1 MRALMFFFRFSII
14 IFLFFSCI
22 SKGYSQYV
30 EAKKIYNHKEYSYK
44 ETDKYHPTVAGVA
57 SYVLPGL
64 GQIYCNENKRGY
76 KFMTGYAGGL
86 VTMMVGA
93 AIDLPTYLAPENT
106 DPKFTFGQGLII
118 TGVVISATSQ
128 IWSTFDAV
136 RVARVKNM
144 SIRDKNKQGFSLM
157 FRPNISLNNNAFM
170 LTAGITF

>member
-1 MRALMFFFRFSII
+1 MVYLRISII

-22 SKGYSQYV
+22 SNSYSQYI
-30 EAKKIYNHKEYSYK
+30 EDKKIYNHKEYSYK

-64 GQIYCNENKRGY
+64 GQIYCNEKKRGF
-76 KFMTGYAGGL
+76 KFMTGYFGGFA
-86 VTMMVGA
+86 TMMVGA
-93 AIDLPTYLAPENT
+93 AIDLPNYLAPENT
-106 DPKFTFGQGLII
+106 DKKFTFGHGLII

-144 SIRDKNKQGFSLM
+144 SIRDKNKQGFSLILS
-157 FRPNISLNNNAFM
+157 PNISLNDNSAYM
-170 LTAGITF
+170 LTAKITF